1 MCRSELYSSFCP
13 ASFEVGKYRVTINLF
28 IKEIIVT
35 SNNHSGKMPPSH
47 HGNSVN
53 FMLTLATWEQ
63 ILISDVRHC
72 GDARLQTSIS
82 AEFRGVRRVSYLM
95 PFLPQALKL
104 KTIVRG
110 DAPTSLVTTG
120 LCRKEVRLTSLKRLT
135 ALILILERTFEF
147 FAVTK
152 QLHV

>member
-1 MCRSELYSSFCP
+1 M
-13 ASFEVGKYRVTINLF
+13 
-28 IKEIIVT
+28 
-35 SNNHSGKMPPSH
+35 
-47 HGNSVN
+47 
-53 FMLTLATWEQ
+53 
-63 ILISDVRHC
+63 ISDVRHC

-82 AEFRGVRRVSYLM
+82 AEFRGVHRVSYLM

-120 LCRKEVRLTSLKRLT
+120 LCRKEVRRTSLKRLT